1 MKLFKLPGK
10 SYNQKLSPLTLPEL
24 EMRDQLRKIV
34 KVLAEDIGER
44 NFVFYQNYLRA
55 ADFIEA
61 QLIESGLKAQR
72 QSYETS
78 GLTFH
83 NIEAEITG
91 QKDRNKILV
100 IGAHYDSTLHSPGAN
115 DNATG
120 VAALLSLAKTFAEK
134 ESSLTIRF
142 VAFANEEAPFFRT
155 SQMGSLA
162 YATRCKKRNENIV
175 GMFSLET
182 IGYFSGESG
191 SQRYPF
197 PIGFLYPA
205 TGDFIA
211 FVSNFSSGKFLRKA
225 GGLFRMHAKF
235 PSEGGAFPSFIPGIA
250 WSDQWAFWQQG
261 YPAIMITD
269 TAPFRYP
276 YYHTAQDTVDKIQYE
291 HLTRV
296 VVGLQ
301 KMIQELA

>member
-1 MKLFKLPGK
+1 MFKLPGK
-10 SYNQKLSPLTLPEL
+10 SYSQQLQPLSPAEL
-24 EMRDQLRKIV
+24 EIKVQLEKII

-44 NFVFYQNYLRA
+44 NFVFYKNYLRA

-61 QLIESGLKAQR
+61 YLEDLGLKPQR
-72 QSYETS
+72 QSYEAS
-78 GLTFH
+78 GLMFH
-83 NIEAEITG
+83 NIEAEIIG
-91 QKDRNKILV
+91 QKNRNDILV
-100 IGAHYDSTLHSPGAN
+100 IGAHYDSTLHCPGAN
-115 DNATG
+115 DNASG
-120 VAALLSLAKTFAEK
+120 VAGLLALAKTFAE
-134 ESSLTIRF
+134 STPSITIRF

-162 YATRCKKRNENIV
+162 YAMRCKKYNENIT
-175 GMFSLET
+175 GMISLET
-182 IGYFSGESG
+182 IGYFSDEAG

-205 TGDFIA
+205 TGNFIA
-211 FVSNFSSGKFLRKA
+211 FVSDFSSRKFLRKA
-225 GGLFRMHAKF
+225 GGLFRKHAKF
-235 PSEGGAFPSFIPGIA
+235 PSEGGAFPGFIPGIA

-276 YYHTAQDTVDKIQYE
+276 YYHTPQDTADKIQYE

-296 VVGLQ
+296 VIGLQ
-301 KMIQELA
+301 KMIEELV